1 MKYGLALEGG
11 GAKGA
16 YEIGVVKALIEN
28 GYEFSIVCGTSIGA
42 LNAAMIVEGKIDD
55 AINLWSTIT
64 YEKMFNLDDKKVSSA
79 LKAKIDLD
87 IIKYFSTK
95 FGMAIKNGGIST
107 ENIRKILNENV
118 DENLIRKS
126 KVEFGLVTVCLSDK
140 SAKEM
145 YIEDIPKGE
154 LIDYLMATS
163 SLPVFKRAK
172 IQNKSY
178 LDGGVYDNCPVEMIE
193 KKGIKDII
201 AIRNYKRMRIRNY
214 KNIIKKDGLNLYMIE
229 PVDNLPGILKFDSKN
244 TCELLKL
251 GYFDGEKFCKK
262 LDGMRYY
269 TNRLDELEFFNM
281 LVNYDIKKLE
291 KIAQLLSIQFDSK
304 DNLRKLLFEMILN
317 ILVSKTQLK
326 EAYTYK
332 EAIYALVEYVAQKE
346 NVPRYHIYDF
356 YELLNLTKAKI
367 NLKTHKNKIEQ
378 AIYRFVKYLNYE
390 NK

>member
-16 YEIGVVKALIEN
+16 YEIGVVKSLLEN
-28 GYEFSIVCGTSIGA
+28 GYDFSVVCGTSIGA
-42 LNAAMIVEGKIDD
+42 LNAAMIAQGKIDD
-55 AINLWSTIT
+55 AIKLWSTIN
-64 YEKMFNLDDKKVSSA
+64 YEKMFNLDDKRVNNA

-87 IIKYFSTK
+87 IIKYFSSK
-95 FGMAIKNGGIST
+95 FGMALKNGGVST

-118 DENLIRKS
+118 DEKLVRKS
-126 KVEFGLVTVCLSDK
+126 KMKFGLVTVCLSDK

-193 KKGIKDII
+193 KKGIKNII

-214 KNIIKKDGLNLYMIE
+214 KNIIKKDDVNLYMIE

-251 GYFDGEKFCKK
+251 GYYDGQKFCKK
-262 LDGMRYY
+262 LDGIRYY
-269 TNRLDELEFFNM
+269 ANKLDEMEFFNM
-281 LVNYDIKKLE
+281 LTNYNLEKLE
-291 KIAQLLSIQFDSK
+291 KISELLLINYDSK
-304 DNLRKLLFEMILN
+304 DNLRKLLFEEILN
-317 ILVSKTQLK
+317 VLVSKTLVK

-332 EAIYALVEYVAQKE
+332 EAIYALVEHVAIKE
-346 NVPRYHIYDF
+346 KVNRYKTYEF
-356 YELLNLTKAKI
+356 CELLNLTKSKI
-367 NLKTHKNKIEQ
+367 NLKKVKNKTEQ
-378 AIYRFVKYLNYE
+378 AIYRFVKYLKYN